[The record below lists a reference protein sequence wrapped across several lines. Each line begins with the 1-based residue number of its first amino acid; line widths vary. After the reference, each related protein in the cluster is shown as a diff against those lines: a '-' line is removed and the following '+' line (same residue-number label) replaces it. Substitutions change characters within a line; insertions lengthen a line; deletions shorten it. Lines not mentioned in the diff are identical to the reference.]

1 MIDDKKIVNFQGGGG
16 CEVDPERVGRGGD
29 GTCSILTDLSSLQ
42 LLCTGARL
50 HWIGGWVDTGAFSI
64 LESNSIHF
72 KRGVGS
78 QDLLEE

>member
-1 MIDDKKIVNFQGGGG
+1 
-16 CEVDPERVGRGGD
+16 VDPERVGREAEGGRGD
-29 GTCSILTDLSSLQ
+29 GTCSILTDLSSLH

-64 LESNSIHF
+64 LECNPIHL

-78 QDLLEE
+78 QDSKEK